1 MHPIF
6 ALLANRRKQR
16 AAVMASHDNVTDLYG
31 DVALN
36 SSDQHRV
43 GFARNSHARHKPK
56 PLWHALSAEIEHR
69 SLANC
74 I

>member
-6 ALLANRRKQR
+6 TLLANRRKQG

-43 GFARNSHARHKPK
+43 GFAGNSHANIGVWRRTAFDSKV
-56 PLWHALSAEIEHR
+56 L
-69 SLANC
+69 
-74 I
+74 

>member
-1 MHPIF
+1 MATIKAGPLSRATDLMHPIF
-6 ALLANRRKQR
+6 TLLANRRKQR

-56 PLWHALSAEIEHR
+56 PL
-69 SLANC
+69 
-74 I
+74 

>member
-6 ALLANRRKQR
+6 TLLANRRKQG

-36 SSDQHRV
+36 SSDPTPCWFRRK
-43 GFARNSHARHKPK
+43 FACST
-56 PLWHALSAEIEHR
+56 
-69 SLANC
+69 LA
-74 I
+74 